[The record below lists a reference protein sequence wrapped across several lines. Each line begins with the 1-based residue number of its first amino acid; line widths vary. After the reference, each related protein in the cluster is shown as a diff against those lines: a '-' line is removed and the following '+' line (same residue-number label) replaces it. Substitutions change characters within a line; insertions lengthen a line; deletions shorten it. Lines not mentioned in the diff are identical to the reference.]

1 MLPRTMT
8 FALFVT
14 LATIITL
21 AAITGAFFVAP
32 RIDSDVRMEAA
43 IVVVVAA
50 AVFALVVWALT
61 PP

>member
-1 MLPRTMT
+1 MLPRSMT

-21 AAITGAFFVAP
+21 AVITGTFFVAP